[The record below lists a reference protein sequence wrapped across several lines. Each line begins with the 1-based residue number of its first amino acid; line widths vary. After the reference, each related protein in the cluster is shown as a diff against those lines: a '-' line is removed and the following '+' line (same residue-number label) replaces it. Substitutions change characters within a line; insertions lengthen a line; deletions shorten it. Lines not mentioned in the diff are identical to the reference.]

1 MICYWVPDHSHLL
14 QCMARDFSV
23 ALRLLQNQET
33 DTTWYKAR
41 DILVVL
47 RLMKDTLR
55 EQSLTSSVKE
65 LRGKY
70 QSSWSMQISLRD

>member
-1 MICYWVPDHSHLL
+1 
-14 QCMARDFSV
+14 MARDFSV
-23 ALRLLQNQET
+23 VLRLLQDQET
-33 DTTWYKAR
+33 ATTWYKAR

>member
-1 MICYWVPDHSHLL
+1 
-14 QCMARDFSV
+14 MARDFSV
-23 ALRLLQNQET
+23 VLRLLQDQET
-33 DTTWYKAR
+33 ATTWYKAR
-41 DILVVL
+41 DILVEP

-70 QSSWSMQISLRD
+70 QSSWSMQISLGD